1 MFDQLIQNMVFGKK
15 VTYKNEEY
23 FIIHALEDDY
33 YLAVKVTSD
42 LPLQVYLIQIDD
54 SNL

>member
-23 FIIHALEDDY
+23 FIVYAIENNY
-33 YLAVKVTSD
+33 YLAVKVMSD
-42 LPLQVYLIQIDD
+42 LPSQVYLIQVDD
-54 SNL
+54 M

>member
-23 FIIHALEDDY
+23 LNVHALENDY

-42 LPLQVYLIQIDD
+42 LPSQVYLIQVDD
-54 SNL
+54 M